1 MNYYTVE
8 VIMPSGGMRYSRSVN
23 VLSTQLEEL
32 SKVVK
37 DIEKNNLQDIKV
49 NMIVT
54 KGDQAINDEEA
65 YNLIELEY

>member
-1 MNYYTVE
+1 MNYYTIE
-8 VIMPSGGMRYSRSVN
+8 IIMPSGGMRYSKSVN
-23 VLSTQLEEL
+23 VLSAQLEEL

-37 DIEKNNLQDIKV
+37 DIEKNNLQGIKV

>member
-1 MNYYTVE
+1 MNYYTIE
-8 VIMPSGGMRYSRSVN
+8 IITPDGGMRYSKSIN

-37 DIEKNNLQDIKV
+37 DIEKNNLQGIKV

-54 KGDQAINDEEA
+54 KGDQAINDDEA

>member
-1 MNYYTVE
+1 MNYYTIE
-8 VIMPSGGMRYSRSVN
+8 IIMPTGGMRYSRSVN

-32 SKVVK
+32 SRVVK
-37 DIEKNNLQDIKV
+37 GIEENNLQGMKV

>member
-1 MNYYTVE
+1 MNYYTIE
-8 VIMPSGGMRYSRSVN
+8 IIMPTGGMRYSKSVN

-32 SKVVK
+32 TRLVK
-37 DIEKNNLQDIKV
+37 GIEKNNLRGIKV

>member
-1 MNYYTVE
+1 MNYYTIEIV
-8 VIMPSGGMRYSRSVN
+8 MPSGGMRYSKSVN

-37 DIEKNNLQDIKV
+37 DIEKNNLQDVKV

>member
-1 MNYYTVE
+1 MNYYTIE
-8 VIMPSGGMRYSRSVN
+8 IIMPSGGMRYSKSVN

-37 DIEKNNLQDIKV
+37 DIEEKNLQDIKV

>member
-1 MNYYTVE
+1 MNYYTIEIV
-8 VIMPSGGMRYSRSVN
+8 MPSGGMRYSKSVN

-37 DIEKNNLQDIKV
+37 DIEKKNLQDVKV

>member
-1 MNYYTVE
+1 MNYYTIE
-8 VIMPSGGMRYSRSVN
+8 IIMPSGGMRYSKSVN

-32 SKVVK
+32 SRVVK
-37 DIEKNNLQDIKV
+37 DIEENNLQDIKV

-54 KGDQAINDEEA
+54 KGDQAINDDEA

>member
-1 MNYYTVE
+1 MNYYTIE
-8 VIMPSGGMRYSRSVN
+8 IIMPSGGMRYSKSVN

-37 DIEKNNLQDIKV
+37 DIEKNNLQGIKV

-54 KGDQAINDEEA
+54 KGDQAINDDES

>member
-1 MNYYTVE
+1 MNYYTIE
-8 VIMPSGGMRYSRSVN
+8 IIMSDGGMRYSRSVN

-37 DIEKNNLQDIKV
+37 DIEENNLQGIKV

>member
-1 MNYYTVE
+1 MNYYTIE
-8 VIMPSGGMRYSRSVN
+8 IIMPSGGMRYSKSVN

-37 DIEKNNLQDIKV
+37 DIEKNNLQGIKV

>member
-1 MNYYTVE
+1 MNYYTIE
-8 VIMPSGGMRYSRSVN
+8 IIMPSGGMRYSKSVN

-37 DIEKNNLQDIKV
+37 DIEKNNLQGIKV

-54 KGDQAINDEEA
+54 KGDQAINDDEA

>member
-1 MNYYTVE
+1 MNYYTIE
-8 VIMPSGGMRYSRSVN
+8 IIMPSGGMRYSKSVN
-23 VLSTQLEEL
+23 VLSAQLEEL

-37 DIEKNNLQDIKV
+37 DIEKKNLQDVKV

>member
-1 MNYYTVE
+1 MNYYTIE
-8 VIMPSGGMRYSRSVN
+8 IIMPSGGMRYSKSVN

-37 DIEKNNLQDIKV
+37 DIEKNNLQGIKV

-54 KGDQAINDEEA
+54 KGEQAINDEEA

>member
-1 MNYYTVE
+1 MNYYTIE
-8 VIMPSGGMRYSRSVN
+8 IIMPSGGMRYSKSVN

-37 DIEKNNLQDIKV
+37 DIEKKNLQGIKV

-54 KGDQAINDEEA
+54 KGDQAINDDKA

>member
-1 MNYYTVE
+1 MNYYTIE
-8 VIMPSGGMRYSRSVN
+8 IIMPSGGMRYSKSVN
-23 VLSTQLEEL
+23 VLSAQLEEL

-37 DIEKNNLQDIKV
+37 DIEENNLQGIKV

-54 KGDQAINDEEA
+54 KGDQAINDDEA

>member
-1 MNYYTVE
+1 MNYYTIE
-8 VIMPSGGMRYSRSVN
+8 IIMPSGGMRYSKSVN

-37 DIEKNNLQDIKV
+37 DIEKNNLQDVKV

>member
-1 MNYYTVE
+1 MNYYTIE
-8 VIMPSGGMRYSRSVN
+8 IIMPSGGMRYSKSVN

-37 DIEKNNLQDIKV
+37 DIEKKNLQGIKV

>member
-1 MNYYTVE
+1 MNYYTIE
-8 VIMPSGGMRYSRSVN
+8 IIMPSGGMRYSKSVN

-37 DIEKNNLQDIKV
+37 DIEKKNLQDIRV

>member
-1 MNYYTVE
+1 MNYYTIE
-8 VIMPSGGMRYSRSVN
+8 IIMPSGGMRYSKSVN
-23 VLSTQLEEL
+23 VLSAQLEEL

>member
-1 MNYYTVE
+1 MNYYTIE
-8 VIMPSGGMRYSRSVN
+8 IIMSDGSMRYSKSIN

-32 SKVVK
+32 SRVVK
-37 DIEKNNLQDIKV
+37 DIEENNLQDIKV

>member
-1 MNYYTVE
+1 MDYYTIE
-8 VIMPSGGMRYSRSVN
+8 IIMPSGGMRYSKSVN

-37 DIEKNNLQDIKV
+37 DIEENNLQDIKV

>member
-1 MNYYTVE
+1 MNYYTIE
-8 VIMPSGGMRYSRSVN
+8 IITPDGGMRYSKSVN
-23 VLSTQLEEL
+23 VLSAQLEEL

-37 DIEKNNLQDIKV
+37 DIEKNNLQGIKV

>member
-1 MNYYTVE
+1 MNYYTIE
-8 VIMPSGGMRYSRSVN
+8 IIMPSGGMRYSKSVN

-32 SKVVK
+32 SRVVK
-37 DIEKNNLQDIKV
+37 DIEENNLQDIKV

-54 KGDQAINDEEA
+54 KDDQAINDEEA

>member
-1 MNYYTVE
+1 MNYYTIE
-8 VIMPSGGMRYSRSVN
+8 IIMPSGGMRYSKSVN

-37 DIEKNNLQDIKV
+37 DIEKKNLQGIKV

-54 KGDQAINDEEA
+54 KGDQAINDDEA

>member
-1 MNYYTVE
+1 MNYYTIEIV
-8 VIMPSGGMRYSRSVN
+8 MPSGGMRYSKSVN

-37 DIEKNNLQDIKV
+37 DIEKKNLQDIKV

-54 KGDQAINDEEA
+54 KGEQAINDEEA

>member
-1 MNYYTVE
+1 MNYYTIE
-8 VIMPSGGMRYSRSVN
+8 IIMPNGGMSYSKSVN
-23 VLSTQLEEL
+23 ILSTQLEEL

-37 DIEKNNLQDIKV
+37 DIEENSLQGIKV

>member
-1 MNYYTVE
+1 MNYYTIE
-8 VIMPSGGMRYSRSVN
+8 IIMPSGGMRYSESVN

-32 SKVVK
+32 SKVIK
-37 DIEKNNLQDIKV
+37 DIEKNNLQGIKV

-54 KGDQAINDEEA
+54 KGDQAINDDEA

>member
-1 MNYYTVE
+1 MNYYTIE
-8 VIMPSGGMRYSRSVN
+8 IIMPTGGMRYSRSVN

-32 SKVVK
+32 SRIVK
-37 DIEKNNLQDIKV
+37 GIEENNLQGMRV

>member
-1 MNYYTVE
+1 MNYYTIE
-8 VIMPSGGMRYSRSVN
+8 IIMSDGSMRYSKSVN

-32 SKVVK
+32 SRVVK
-37 DIEKNNLQDIKV
+37 DIEENNLQDIKV

>member
-1 MNYYTVE
+1 MNYYTIE
-8 VIMPSGGMRYSRSVN
+8 IIMPDGSMRYSKSVN
-23 VLSTQLEEL
+23 VLSVQLEEL

-37 DIEKNNLQDIKV
+37 DIEENNLQDIKV

>member
-1 MNYYTVE
+1 MNYYTIE
-8 VIMPSGGMRYSRSVN
+8 IIMPSGGMRYSKSVN

-37 DIEKNNLQDIKV
+37 DIEKNNLQGIKV
-49 NMIVT
+49 NMIMT
-54 KGDQAINDEEA
+54 KGNQAINDDEA